1 MNNNESRTLWISLAA
16 GIFAAMLFYG
26 YSQDKQ
32 KEMNE
37 KFGAMKRVV
46 IAARDIA
53 EMETID
59 DTMLDTRSVPG
70 EYVGPS
76 FATDFDTVVGQV
88 AAAPIK
94 KGEQVLTTKLLT
106 PGPDTGIA
114 LQVAPGKRAVTIP
127 VDEVRGVAK
136 LIRPG
141 DRIDLVAAL
150 DVGKGPNTRRE
161 VSYLMQDIPVLATG
175 INVVNNIPRTFEVD
189 PSGKSVIQSNL
200 SGDTKFTTVTLEVD
214 PKQAQDLV
222 YLTSTQPGN
231 LFMVLRN
238 PNDRAQVRY
247 PSSNMETVSGLPGL
261 ISNSASAPNPLM
273 NLENPVKYQNGK
285 AVPSQ

>member
-1 MNNNESRTLWISLAA
+1 MNNNETRTLWISLAA
-16 GIFAAMLFYG
+16 GIFAAFLVYS
-26 YSQDKQ
+26 YSQEKQQEYDK
-32 KEMNE
+32 KY
-37 KFGAMKRVV
+37 GAMKRVV
-46 IAARDIA
+46 VAAKDIS

-59 DTMLDTRSVPG
+59 DTMLDIRSVP
-70 EYVGPS
+70 EDYVGPS
-76 FATDFDTVVGQV
+76 FAGDLDSVVGQV

-94 KGEQVLTTKLLT
+94 KGEQILSTKLLT

-114 LQVAPGKRAVTIP
+114 LQVSPGKRAVTIP

-150 DVGKGPNTRRE
+150 DVGKGANAHRE
-161 VSYLMQDIPVLATG
+161 VSYLMQDVPVLATG
-175 INVVNNIPRTFEVD
+175 VNIVNTIPRTFEVD
-189 PSGKSVIQSNL
+189 PSGKNIIQNNL
-200 SGDTKFTTVTLEVD
+200 NGDTKFTTVTLEVD

-247 PSSNMETVSGLPGL
+247 PSSNMESVSGIPGVL
-261 ISNSASAPNPLM
+261 TAGPATGPSL
-273 NLENPVKYQNGK
+273 NLESPIKYQNGK